1 MSDVGPST
9 RHYHCNAARP
19 SPIISHDKESPL
31 VRGRFHLIRRGKSQ
45 IESTYYFSGGS
56 PSRLSVEGNLD
67 LNKHSRG
74 VSRISGEG
82 RGGWVWFYP
91 SEHYPRDRLT
101 GRAEIIAGNWFL
113 LSRINICEH
122 SLAALGA
129 KHICDKHRPVKP
141 WWTVNCVDW
150 RERRRERQ
158 SFYICV
164 FAQQTVISL
173 LATAHCCCHNTSYT
187 FLQTEVNSSNPWQTS
202 WYLAQN

>member
-1 MSDVGPST
+1 MINPPDVSPGPST
-9 RHYHCNAARP
+9 RHYHCNAVRP

-82 RGGWVWFYP
+82 GWVWFYP

-101 GRAEIIAGNWFL
+101 GRAEIIAGN
-113 LSRINICEH
+113 
-122 SLAALGA
+122 
-129 KHICDKHRPVKP
+129 
-141 WWTVNCVDW
+141 
-150 RERRRERQ
+150 
-158 SFYICV
+158 
-164 FAQQTVISL
+164 
-173 LATAHCCCHNTSYT
+173 
-187 FLQTEVNSSNPWQTS
+187 
-202 WYLAQN
+202 